1 MSRRHRPLSL
11 GSKTVVKNPYRPI
24 LTAIRKT
31 TVENEARDLKTFRL
45 EFCDPDEANGFG
57 FECGQFAELTVF
69 GVGECPIGIASSPM
83 DKEFLEFTIKRYP
96 DGLVT
101 NALHNC
107 DEGTHIGVRGPL
119 GNCFP
124 LQGMEGKNVVVIG
137 GGFAFTTLRS
147 TIQYMLHEANRSRF
161 GNISLIYGAR
171 SPGELL
177 YKDELEEWQG
187 RSDIETHV
195 TVDKGNGDWKGKV
208 GFVPAILEQVAP
220 SPKDAIALVCG
231 PPIMLKFTLPVL
243 TKLGFEPGEIV
254 TSLEMRMKC
263 GIGLCGRCNI
273 GSKYVC
279 RDGPVFTYEQIQA
292 LPAEM

>member
-1 MSRRHRPLSL
+1 VLQKRSE
-11 GSKTVVKNPYRPI
+11 TIVKNPYRPI
-24 LTAIRKT
+24 LTTIEKI
-31 TVENEARDLKTFRL
+31 TVENEAKDLKTFRL
-45 EFCDPDEANGFG
+45 LFCSDEEANDFH
-57 FECGQFAELTVF
+57 FQCGQFAELTVF
-69 GVGECPIGIASSPM
+69 GIGECPIGIASSPM
-83 DKEFLEFTIKRYP
+83 DRTFLEFTVKRYP

-107 DEGTHIGVRGPL
+107 RIGDSIGVRGPL

-124 LQGMEGKNVVVIG
+124 MEQMEGRNVVVVG

-147 TIQYMLHEANRSRF
+147 TIQYILHEANRAKH
-161 GNISLIYGAR
+161 GDLTLVYGAR

-177 YKDELEEWQG
+177 YKDELKEWET
-187 RSDIETHV
+187 REDIKTHI
-195 TVDKGNGDWKGKV
+195 TVDKGDENWKGQE
-208 GFVPAILEQVAP
+208 GFVPTVLEQVAP
-220 SPKDAIALVCG
+220 SSKNAIVLVCG
-231 PPIMLKFTLPVL
+231 PPIMLKYTLPVL
-243 TKLGFEPGEIV
+243 TKLGFGSGEII

-292 LPAEM
+292 LPAEF

>member
-1 MSRRHRPLSL
+1 M
-11 GSKTVVKNPYRPI
+11 KNPYRPI
-24 LTAIRKT
+24 LTEIQKIT
-31 TVENEARDLKTFRL
+31 IENEAKDLKTFRL
-45 EFCDPDEANGFG
+45 GFCNAEDAADFK
-57 FECGQFAELTVF
+57 FQCGQFAELTVF

-83 DKEFLEFTIKRYP
+83 DEQFLEFTIKRYP

-101 NALHNC
+101 NELHNC
-107 DEGTHIGVRGPL
+107 NVGDRIGIRGPL

-124 LQGMEGKNVVVIG
+124 MKQMEGSNVVIVS

-147 TIQYMLHEANRSRF
+147 TIQYLLHEKNRAKYN
-161 GNISLIYGAR
+161 NITLVYGAR

-177 YKDELEEWQG
+177 YKDELKEWET
-187 RSDIETHV
+187 RNDIETHI
-195 TVDKGNGDWKGKV
+195 TVDKGDENWKGKE
-208 GFVPAILEQVAP
+208 GFVPAIVEQVAP
-220 SPKDAIALVCG
+220 SPKDALVLVCG

-243 TKLGFEPGEIV
+243 TKLGFDAEKII

-279 RDGPVFTYEQIQA
+279 RDGPVFTYKQLLA

>member
-1 MSRRHRPLSL
+1 M
-11 GSKTVVKNPYRPI
+11 KNPYRPI
-24 LTAIRKT
+24 LTEIQKVT
-31 TVENEARDLKTFRL
+31 LENEAKDLKTFRL
-45 EFCDPDEANGFG
+45 LFCSDEEANDFH
-57 FECGQFAELTVF
+57 FQCGQFAELTVL

-83 DKEFLEFTIKRYP
+83 DRTFLEFTVKRYP

-107 DEGTHIGVRGPL
+107 RVGDRIGVRGPL
-119 GNCFP
+119 GNSFP
-124 LQGMEGKNVVVIG
+124 MEQMKGRNVVVVG

-147 TIQYMLHEANRSRF
+147 TIQYVLHEANRAEF
-161 GNISLIYGAR
+161 GNLILIYGAR

-177 YKDELEEWQG
+177 YKDELKEWETRG
-187 RSDIETHV
+187 DIETHI
-195 TVDKGNGDWKGKV
+195 TVDKGDENWKGQE
-208 GFVPAILEQVAP
+208 GFVPAVLEQVAP
-220 SPKDAIALVCG
+220 SPKDAIVLVCG

-243 TKLGFEPGEIV
+243 TKLGFGPGEIV

-292 LPAEM
+292 LPAEF

>member
-1 MSRRHRPLSL
+1 M
-11 GSKTVVKNPYRPI
+11 KNPYRPI
-24 LTAIRKT
+24 LTTIEKI
-31 TVENEARDLKTFRL
+31 TVENEDKDLKTFRL
-45 EFCDPDEANGFG
+45 VFCNEEEANDFH
-57 FECGQFAELTVF
+57 FQCGQFAELTIF
-69 GVGECPIGIASSPM
+69 GVGECPIGIASSPT
-83 DKEFLEFTIKRYP
+83 DKTFLEFTIKRYP

-107 DEGTHIGVRGPL
+107 RVGDRIGVRGPL
-119 GNCFP
+119 GNFFP
-124 LQGMEGKNVVVIG
+124 IERMKGKNVVIIG

-147 TIQYMLHEANRSRF
+147 TIQYILHEANRAKF
-161 GNISLIYGAR
+161 GNLTLVYGAR

-177 YKDELEEWQG
+177 YKDELKEWEA
-187 RSDIETHV
+187 RKDIDTYI
-195 TVDKGNGDWKGKV
+195 TVDKGDENWKGKV
-208 GFVPAILEQVAP
+208 GFVPTILEQVAP
-220 SPKDAIALVCG
+220 GPKDAITLVCG

-292 LPAEM
+292 LPAEF

>member
-1 MSRRHRPLSL
+1 MLQKKSE
-11 GSKTVVKNPYRPI
+11 TIVKNPYRPI
-24 LTAIRKT
+24 LTTIDKV

-45 EFCDPDEANGFG
+45 IFCSDEEANDFH
-57 FECGQFAELTVF
+57 FQCGQFAELTVF
-69 GVGECPIGIASSPM
+69 GIGECPIGIASSPM
-83 DKEFLEFTIKRYP
+83 DRSFLEFTVKRYP

-107 DEGTHIGVRGPL
+107 RIGDSIGVRGPL
-119 GNCFP
+119 GNSFP
-124 LQGMEGKNVVVIG
+124 MEQIKGRNVIVVG

-147 TIQYMLHEANRSRF
+147 TIQYMLHEANRAEF
-161 GNISLIYGAR
+161 GNLTLVYGAR

-177 YKDELEEWQG
+177 YKDELKEWET
-187 RSDIETHV
+187 RDDIETHI
-195 TVDKGNGDWKGKV
+195 TVDKGDENWKGKE
-208 GFVPAILEQVAP
+208 GFVPAVLGQVAP
-220 SPKDAIALVCG
+220 NPNNAIVLVCG

-243 TKLGFEPGEIV
+243 TKLGFGNNEIV

-292 LPAEM
+292 LPAEF

>member
-1 MSRRHRPLSL
+1 MIM
-11 GSKTVVKNPYRPI
+11 KNPYRPF
-24 LTAIRKT
+24 LTRIDKIT
-31 TVENEARDLKTFRL
+31 FENEAKDLKTFRL
-45 EFCDPDEANGFG
+45 VFCDEEEAKGFR
-57 FECGQFAELTVF
+57 FQCGQFGDLTIF

-83 DKEFLEFTIKRYP
+83 DEDFIEFTVKRYP

-107 DEGTHIGVRGPL
+107 RVGDLVGVRGPL

-124 LQGMEGKNVVVIG
+124 MERMEGKNVVIVG

-147 TIQYMLHEANRSRF
+147 TIQFILHEANRGKF
-161 GNISLIYGAR
+161 ADLTLVYGAR

-177 YKDELEEWQG
+177 YKDELTQWET
-187 RSDIETHV
+187 RKDIQTHI
-195 TVDKGNGDWKGKV
+195 TVDKGDEDWKGQE
-208 GFVPAILEQVAP
+208 GFVPTVVEQVAP
-220 SPKDAIALVCG
+220 SPENAIVLLCG
-231 PPIMLKFTLPVL
+231 PPIMLKYTLPVL
-243 TKLGFEPGEIV
+243 TGLGFGPGEII

-273 GSKYVC
+273 GSRYVC

-292 LPAEM
+292 LPAEF

>member
-1 MSRRHRPLSL
+1 M
-11 GSKTVVKNPYRPI
+11 KNPYRPF
-24 LTAIRKT
+24 LTRIDKIT
-31 TVENEARDLKTFRL
+31 IENEAKDLKTFRL
-45 EFCDPDEANGFG
+45 VFCDEYEAKGFR
-57 FECGQFAELTVF
+57 FQCGQFGELTIF

-83 DKEFLEFTIKRYP
+83 DEDFIEFTVKRYP

-107 DEGTHIGVRGPL
+107 RVGDRVGVRGPL

-124 LQGMEGKNVVVIG
+124 MERMEGKNLVIVG

-147 TIQYMLHEANRSRF
+147 TIQFILHEANRGKF
-161 GNISLIYGAR
+161 ADLTLVYGAR

-177 YKDELEEWQG
+177 YKDELKQWET
-187 RSDIETHV
+187 RKDIQTHI
-195 TVDKGNGDWKGKV
+195 TVDKGDEDWKGQE
-208 GFVPAILEQVAP
+208 GFVPTVVEQVAP
-220 SPKDAIALVCG
+220 SPENALVLLCG
-231 PPIMLKFTLPVL
+231 PPIMLKYTLPVL
-243 TKLGFEPGEIV
+243 TRLGFGPGEII

-273 GSKYVC
+273 GPMYVC

-292 LPAEM
+292 LPAEF

>member
-1 MSRRHRPLSL
+1 M
-11 GSKTVVKNPYRPI
+11 KNPYRPI
-24 LTAIRKT
+24 LTRIEKV
-31 TVENEARDLKTFRL
+31 TVENEAKDLKTFQL
-45 EFCDPDEANGFG
+45 VFCNDDEANDFR
-57 FECGQFAELTVF
+57 FQCGQFAELTVF
-69 GVGECPIGIASSPM
+69 GIGECPIGIASSPM
-83 DKEFLEFTIKRYP
+83 DKAFLGFTVKRYP

-107 DEGTHIGVRGPL
+107 RLGDSIGVRGPL
-119 GNCFP
+119 GNSFP
-124 LQGMEGKNVVVIG
+124 MEKMKGKNVVFVG

-147 TIQYMLHEANRSRF
+147 TIQYMLHEANRAKF
-161 GNISLIYGAR
+161 GNLTLIYGAR

-177 YKDELEEWQG
+177 YKDELKEWET
-187 RSDIETHV
+187 REDIETHI
-195 TVDKGNGDWKGKV
+195 TVDKGDENWKGQE
-208 GFVPAILEQVAP
+208 GFVPVVLEQVAP
-220 SPKDAIALVCG
+220 SPKNAIVLVCG

-243 TKLGFEPGEIV
+243 TKLGFGPGEIV

-292 LPAEM
+292 LPEEL

>member
-1 MSRRHRPLSL
+1 MSRRHRRPPQ
-11 GSKTVVKNPYRPI
+11 GSESNVKNPYRPI
-24 LTAIRKT
+24 LTAIQDI

-45 EFCDPDEANGFG
+45 VFCNTEEANGFE
-57 FECGQFAELTVF
+57 FQCGQFAELTVF
-69 GVGECPIGIASSPM
+69 GIGECPIGIASSPM
-83 DKEFLEFTIKRYP
+83 DKEFLEFTVKRYP

-107 DEGTHIGVRGPL
+107 SEGTRIGVRGPL

-124 LQGMEGKNVVVIG
+124 MQHMEGKDVVIIG

-147 TIQYMLHEANRSRF
+147 TIKYMLHEANRERF
-161 GNISLIYGAR
+161 GKIVLIYGAR

-177 YKDELEEWQG
+177 YKDELREWEE
-187 RSDIETHV
+187 RSDIETHI
-195 TVDKGNGDWKGKV
+195 TVDKGDENWNGNV
-208 GFVPAILEQVAP
+208 GFVPTILEQVAP
-220 SPKDAIALVCG
+220 SPNDAIALVCG

-243 TKLGFEPGEIV
+243 TRLGFAAGEIV

-292 LPAEM
+292 R

>member
-1 MSRRHRPLSL
+1 M
-11 GSKTVVKNPYRPI
+11 KNPYRPI
-24 LTAIRKT
+24 LTTIEKIT
-31 TVENEARDLKTFRL
+31 IENEAKDLKTFRL
-45 EFCDPDEANGFG
+45 AFCNDNEANDFN
-57 FECGQFAELTVF
+57 FRCGQFAELTVF
-69 GVGECPIGIASSPM
+69 GIGECPIGIASSPM
-83 DKEFLEFTIKRYP
+83 DKAFLEFTVKRYP

-107 DEGTHIGVRGPL
+107 SVGTCIGVRGPL

-124 LQGMEGKNVVVIG
+124 MERMEGKNVLIVS

-147 TIQYMLHEANRSRF
+147 TIQYILHDANRAKF
-161 GNISLIYGAR
+161 GDLTLVYGAR

-177 YKDELEEWQG
+177 YKDELEQWQG
-187 RSDIETHV
+187 REDIKTNI
-195 TVDKGNGDWKGKV
+195 TVDKGDKNWKGQE
-208 GFVPAILEQVAP
+208 GFVPAVVEQVAP
-220 SPKDAIALVCG
+220 SAKDTIVLVCG
-231 PPIMLKFTLPVL
+231 PPVMLKYTLPVL
-243 TKLGFEPGEIV
+243 TNLGFEASEIV

-292 LPAEM
+292 LPAEL

>member
-1 MSRRHRPLSL
+1 M
-11 GSKTVVKNPYRPI
+11 KNPYRPI
-24 LTAIRKT
+24 LTTIQKIT
-31 TVENEARDLKTFRL
+31 IENEARDLKTFRL
-45 EFCDPDEANGFG
+45 AFCDDNEANDFN
-57 FECGQFAELTVF
+57 FQCGQFAELTVF

-83 DKEFLEFTIKRYP
+83 DKAFLEFTVKRYP

-107 DEGTHIGVRGPL
+107 SVGTSIGVRGPL
-119 GNCFP
+119 GNSFP
-124 LQGMEGKNVVVIG
+124 MKQMEGKNILIVS

-147 TIQYMLHEANRSRF
+147 TIQYILHDANRAKF
-161 GNISLIYGAR
+161 GALTLVYGAR
-171 SPGELL
+171 SSGELL
-177 YKDELEEWQG
+177 YKDELEQWQG
-187 RSDIETHV
+187 RDDIKTHI
-195 TVDKGNGDWKGKV
+195 TVDKADENWKGQE
-208 GFVPAILEQVAP
+208 GFVPAVLEQVAP
-220 SPKDAIALVCG
+220 SSKDSIALVCG

-243 TKLGFEPGEIV
+243 TKLGFGAGEII

-292 LPAEM
+292 LPAEF

>member
-1 MSRRHRPLSL
+1 MIM
-11 GSKTVVKNPYRPI
+11 KNPYRPI
-24 LTAIRKT
+24 LTTIQKIT
-31 TVENEARDLKTFRL
+31 IENEAKDLKTFRL
-45 EFCDPDEANGFG
+45 VFCDDNEANDFH
-57 FECGQFAELTVF
+57 FRCGQFAELTVF

-83 DKEFLEFTIKRYP
+83 DKALLEFTVKRYP

-107 DEGTHIGVRGPL
+107 SVGTRIGVRGPL
-119 GNCFP
+119 GNFFP
-124 LQGMEGKNVVVIG
+124 IEQMEGKNVLIVS

-147 TIQYMLHEANRSRF
+147 TIRYILHEANRAKF
-161 GNISLIYGAR
+161 GNLTLIYGAR

-177 YKDELEEWQG
+177 YKEELEQWQG
-187 RSDIETHV
+187 REDIKTHI
-195 TVDKGNGDWKGKV
+195 TVDKGDENWKGQE
-208 GFVPAILEQVAP
+208 GFVPAVLEQLAP
-220 SPKDAIALVCG
+220 SSKDAITLVCG

-243 TKLGFEPGEIV
+243 TKLGFGPNEIV

-263 GIGLCGRCNI
+263 GVGLCGRCNI

-292 LPAEM
+292 MPAEF

>member
-1 MSRRHRPLSL
+1 MIM
-11 GSKTVVKNPYRPI
+11 KNPYRPI
-24 LTAIRKT
+24 LTTIQKVT
-31 TVENEARDLKTFRL
+31 IENEARDLKTFRL
-45 EFCDPDEANGFG
+45 VFCDDNEASDFG
-57 FECGQFAELTVF
+57 FRCGQFAELTVF
-69 GVGECPIGIASSPM
+69 GIGECPIGIASSPM
-83 DKEFLEFTIKRYP
+83 DKTFLEFTVKRYP

-107 DEGTHIGVRGPL
+107 SVGTRVGVRGPL
-119 GNCFP
+119 GNSFP
-124 LQGMEGKNVVVIG
+124 MERMEGKNVLIVS

-147 TIQYMLHEANRSRF
+147 TLQYILHKANRAKF
-161 GNISLIYGAR
+161 GDLTLIYGAR

-177 YKDELEEWQG
+177 YKEELEQWQG
-187 RSDIETHV
+187 RKDIQTHI
-195 TVDKGNGDWKGKV
+195 TVDRADENWKGRE
-208 GFVPAILEQVAP
+208 GFVPAVLEQVAP
-220 SPKDAIALVCG
+220 SSKDTIALICG

-243 TKLGFEPGEIV
+243 TKLGFGSDEII

-292 LPAEM
+292 LPAEF

>member
-1 MSRRHRPLSL
+1 
-11 GSKTVVKNPYRPI
+11 VKNPYRPI
-24 LTAIRKT
+24 LTTIQKI
-31 TVENEARDLKTFRL
+31 TVENEAKDLKTFQL
-45 EFCDPDEANGFG
+45 VFSNDKEADDFH
-57 FECGQFAELTVF
+57 FQCGQFAELTVF

-83 DKEFLEFTIKRYP
+83 DNGFLEFTVKRYP

-107 DEGTHIGVRGPL
+107 CAGDRIGIRGPL
-119 GNCFP
+119 GNSFP
-124 LQGMEGKNVVVIG
+124 MKRMEGRNVIVIG

-147 TIQYMLHEANRSRF
+147 TILYILHKANRAKF
-161 GNISLIYGAR
+161 DNLTLIYGAR

-177 YKDELEEWQG
+177 YKDELKEWEM
-187 RSDIETHV
+187 REDIQTHI
-195 TVDKGNGDWKGKV
+195 TVDEGDENWKGKV
-208 GFVPAILEQVAP
+208 GFVPAVLEQVAP
-220 SPKDAIALVCG
+220 SSKDAVALVCG
-231 PPIMLKFTLPVL
+231 PPIMLKYTLPVL
-243 TKLGFEPGEIV
+243 TKLGFEPSEIV

-292 LPAEM
+292 LPAEF

>member
-1 MSRRHRPLSL
+1 M
-11 GSKTVVKNPYRPI
+11 KNPYRPI
-24 LTAIRKT
+24 LTKIEKV
-31 TVENEARDLKTFRL
+31 TVENEAKDLKTFQL
-45 EFCDPDEANGFG
+45 VFCNEEEANDFR
-57 FECGQFAELTVF
+57 FQCGQFAELTVL

-83 DKEFLEFTIKRYP
+83 DKAFLEFTVKRYP

-107 DEGTHIGVRGPL
+107 RLGDKIGVRGPL
-119 GNCFP
+119 GNSFP
-124 LQGMEGKNVVVIG
+124 MEKMEGKNVVFVG

-147 TIQYMLHEANRSRF
+147 TIKYMLHEDNRSKF
-161 GNISLIYGAR
+161 GNLTLVYGAR

-177 YKDELEEWQG
+177 YKEQLKEWEALN
-187 RSDIETHV
+187 DIETHI
-195 TVDKGNGDWKGKV
+195 TVDKGDENWKGKE
-208 GFVPAILEQVAP
+208 GFVPAVLDQVAP
-220 SPKDAIALVCG
+220 SPNNAVVLVCG

-243 TKLGFEPGEIV
+243 TKLGFGSGEIV

-279 RDGPVFTYEQIQA
+279 RDGPVFTFEQLQA

>member
-1 MSRRHRPLSL
+1 M
-11 GSKTVVKNPYRPI
+11 KNPYRPI
-24 LTAIRKT
+24 LTKIEKV
-31 TVENEARDLKTFRL
+31 TVENEAKDLKTFQL
-45 EFCDPDEANGFG
+45 VFCNESQANDFR
-57 FECGQFAELTVF
+57 FQCGQFAELTVL

-83 DKEFLEFTIKRYP
+83 DKAFLEFTVKRYP

-107 DEGTHIGVRGPL
+107 RLGDSIGVRGPL
-119 GNCFP
+119 GNSFP
-124 LQGMEGKNVVVIG
+124 MEKMEGKNVVVVG

-147 TIQYMLHEANRSRF
+147 TIKYMLHEENRSKF
-161 GNISLIYGAR
+161 GNLTLVYGAR

-177 YKDELEEWQG
+177 YKDELKEWEA
-187 RSDIETHV
+187 RDDIETHI
-195 TVDKGNGDWKGKV
+195 TVDKGDENWKGQE
-208 GFVPAILEQVAP
+208 GFVPTVLEQVAP
-220 SPKDAIALVCG
+220 SPNNAIVLMCG

-243 TKLGFEPGEIV
+243 TKLGFGNSEIV

-292 LPAEM
+292 LPAEF

>member
-1 MSRRHRPLSL
+1 M
-11 GSKTVVKNPYRPI
+11 KNPYRPI
-24 LTAIRKT
+24 LTRIEKIT
-31 TVENEARDLKTFRL
+31 IENEAKDLKTFRL
-45 EFCDPDEANGFG
+45 TFLDDEGANGFQYQ
-57 FECGQFAELTVF
+57 CGQFGELTVF

-83 DKEFLEFTIKRYP
+83 DKGYLEFTVKRYP

-107 DEGTHIGVRGPL
+107 SVGTTIGVRGPL

-124 LQGMEGKNVVVIG
+124 MDRMAGRNVVIIG

-147 TIQYMLHEANRSRF
+147 TILYMLHEENRSKF
-161 GNISLIYGAR
+161 ADLILIYGAR

-177 YKDELEEWQG
+177 YKDELREWEA
-187 RSDIETHV
+187 RDDIKTHI
-195 TVDKGNGDWKGKV
+195 TVDKGDEAWKGRE
-208 GFVPAILEQVAP
+208 GFVPTVLEEVAP

-243 TKLGFEPGEIV
+243 TKLGFVPGEIV

-279 RDGPVFTYEQIQA
+279 RDGPVFTYEQIEA
-292 LPAEM
+292 LPAEF

>member
-1 MSRRHRPLSL
+1 VLQKRSE
-11 GSKTVVKNPYRPI
+11 TIVKNPYRPI
-24 LTAIRKT
+24 LTTIEKI
-31 TVENEARDLKTFRL
+31 TVENEAKDLKTFRL
-45 EFCDPDEANGFG
+45 LFCSDEEANDFH
-57 FECGQFAELTVF
+57 FQCGQFAELTVF
-69 GVGECPIGIASSPM
+69 GIGECPIGIASSPM
-83 DKEFLEFTIKRYP
+83 DRTFLEFTVKRYP

-107 DEGTHIGVRGPL
+107 RIGDSIGVRGPL

-124 LQGMEGKNVVVIG
+124 MEQMEGRNVVVVG

-147 TIQYMLHEANRSRF
+147 TIQYILHEANRAKH
-161 GNISLIYGAR
+161 GDLTLVYGAR

-177 YKDELEEWQG
+177 YKDELKEWET
-187 RSDIETHV
+187 REDIKTHI
-195 TVDKGNGDWKGKV
+195 TVDKGDENWKGQE
-208 GFVPAILEQVAP
+208 GFVPTVLEQVAP
-220 SPKDAIALVCG
+220 SSKNAIVLVCG
-231 PPIMLKFTLPVL
+231 PPIMLKYTLPVL
-243 TKLGFEPGEIV
+243 TKLGFGPSEII

-292 LPAEM
+292 LPAEF

>member
-1 MSRRHRPLSL
+1 M
-11 GSKTVVKNPYRPI
+11 KNPYRPI
-24 LTAIRKT
+24 LTKIEKV
-31 TVENEARDLKTFRL
+31 TVENEAKDLKTFRL
-45 EFCDPDEANGFG
+45 VFCNNEEANDFR
-57 FECGQFAELTVF
+57 FQCGQFGELTVL

-83 DKEFLEFTIKRYP
+83 DRAFLEFTVKRYP

-107 DEGTHIGVRGPL
+107 RVGDSIGVRGPL
-119 GNCFP
+119 GNSFP
-124 LQGMEGKNVVVIG
+124 MEQMKGKNVIVVG

-147 TIQYMLHEANRSRF
+147 TIQYMLHETNRAEF
-161 GNISLIYGAR
+161 DNLTLVYGAR

-177 YKDELEEWQG
+177 YKDELKEWET
-187 RSDIETHV
+187 REDIETHI
-195 TVDKGNGDWKGKV
+195 TVDKGDENWKGQE

-220 SPKDAIALVCG
+220 SPNNAIVLVCG

-243 TKLGFEPGEIV
+243 TKLGFGNSEIV

-292 LPAEM
+292 LPAEF

>member
-1 MSRRHRPLSL
+1 MSQRKSEIAMR
-11 GSKTVVKNPYRPI
+11 NPYRPI
-24 LTAIRKT
+24 LTEIEKIT
-31 TVENEARDLKTFRL
+31 IENEARDLKTFRL
-45 EFCDPDEANGFG
+45 TFCHAESAENFRY
-57 FECGQFAELTVF
+57 ECGQFAELTIF
-69 GVGECPIGIASSPM
+69 GVGECPIGIASSPT
-83 DKEFLEFTIKRYP
+83 DEGYLEFTVKRYP

-107 DEGTHIGVRGPL
+107 GAGTKVGVRGPL

-124 LQGMEGKNVVVIG
+124 LERMEGKNVVVIG

-147 TIQYMLHEANRSRF
+147 TIRYILHETNRTKFER
-161 GNISLIYGAR
+161 LILVYGAR

-177 YKDELEEWQG
+177 YKEELREWEA
-187 RSDIETHV
+187 RDDIETHI
-195 TVDKGNGDWKGKV
+195 TVDKGDEDWKGRK
-208 GFVPAILEQVAP
+208 GFVPTVLEEVAP

-243 TKLGFEPGEIV
+243 TKLGFVPGEIV

-279 RDGPVFTYEQIQA
+279 RDGPVFTYEQIEA
-292 LPAEM
+292 LPAEF